1 MMADYKF
8 VKIFGERNTGTRA
21 LSRMLSGQPEVRM
34 RPIGEAGAM
43 NLPENE
49 DLRDVID
56 TTYQGKWRKVY
67 RDALCDNEQVG
78 VCPTKAWK
86 HTLPVWDTAF
96 SAKQGHVIFCVRNPY
111 SWLLS
116 LAKRPYHQKG
126 PQAKTLTDF
135 VKRPWLT
142 VSRDNMAP
150 LLRSP
155 MELWNA
161 KLSAYLTF
169 MREADIPTGTIR
181 FENFVARPAMEVK
194 RVLANFEIPHDKV
207 HPFGVST
214 KNSQIPLGEISRYY
228 ATESWKRAL
237 TEELVTE
244 INERTDWD
252 LAAKFGYYQ
261 LDPSEYLSR
270 TTWKSLYHTHSWTL
284 RSGSQSQSARR

>member
-21 LSRMLSGQPEVRM
+21 LSRMLAGQPEVRM

-43 NLPENE
+43 NLPENA
-49 DLRDVID
+49 DLRNLID
-56 TTYQGKWRKVY
+56 STYQGKWRKVY

-78 VCPTKAWK
+78 ACPTKAWK
-86 HTLPVWDTAF
+86 HTLPVWDDAF
-96 SAKQGHVIFCVRNPY
+96 RTKRGHVIFCVRNPY

-116 LAKRPYHQKG
+116 LEKRPYHQKG
-126 PQAKTLTDF
+126 PRAKTLTDF
-135 VKRPWLT
+135 VKQPWLT
-142 VSRDNMAP
+142 VSLDNMAP

-181 FENFVARPAMEVK
+181 FESFVARPDVEVK
-194 RVLANFEIPHDKV
+194 RVLGNLDIPHDNIQRI
-207 HPFGVST
+207 GMST
-214 KNSQIPLGEISRYY
+214 KDSKIPLGEISKYY
-228 ATESWKRAL
+228 VKENWKRAL
-237 TEELVTE
+237 TEELVVA
-244 INERTDWD
+244 INERTDWN

-261 LDPSEYLSR
+261 LDPSEFSSPI
-270 TTWKSLYHTHSWTL
+270 TWKSLCHTHSWTL
-284 RSGSQSQSARR
+284 RSGSQSQSAHR